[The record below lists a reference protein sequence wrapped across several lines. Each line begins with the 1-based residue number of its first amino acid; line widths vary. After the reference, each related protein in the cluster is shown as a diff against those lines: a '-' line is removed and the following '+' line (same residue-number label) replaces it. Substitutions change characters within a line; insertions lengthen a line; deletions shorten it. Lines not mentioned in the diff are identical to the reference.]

1 MRRKFKNAE
10 EAYNYFLDKIII
22 EGVTFGDTK
31 ALFNVGFTMEN
42 PLDNHIINKERNW
55 KLDYAEAEW
64 KWYLS
69 GDPNIK
75 KLGEIYGK
83 IPAIWE
89 RMADSKGYVNSNY
102 GWPTN
107 RIK

>member
-22 EGVTFGDTK
+22 EGITFGDTK

-55 KLDYAEAEW
+55 KLDYAG
-64 KWYLS
+64 S
-69 GDPNIK
+69 
-75 KLGEIYGK
+75 
-83 IPAIWE
+83 
-89 RMADSKGYVNSNY
+89 
-102 GWPTN
+102 
-107 RIK
+107 